1 MASFP
6 NGGEPPPPP
15 VSLRNGVRCVPA
27 PGVEVEEVLVAV
39 GEQIGF
45 GNISSASRMNKAVVI
60 FVKEEEVANRLVI
73 NGIVVSGDF
82 INVSPLV
89 TPTTR
94 ITVSNVPPFINND
107 EIERG
112 LVRYG
117 KFASAIKMVPLRCKN
132 AALKHVMSF
141 RRQVFMF
148 LNEPELDIS
157 FRVWHEGK
165 AYMVYANSGSMKCFE
180 CGDVG
185 HKRMA
190 CPHKAENS
198 EETAGPSDA
207 VDVANGS
214 ETAKQSHAGETSDAQ
229 IHSDKQTD
237 VVVDYNGDD
246 DNESTEKGEKS
257 GVADQNKKAEVHGT
271 VDGEVAGTSGC
282 VEMYE
287 GKEIRDDES
296 VSDISEIGSQVLED
310 TYTLQEINNF
320 LDATFGKVVEVTD
333 FFPDTD
339 KFIGSVLSL
348 QKTVSYEALDKKKR
362 FRLKKM
368 ITRLRKDKMNAL
380 KKVK

>member
-1 MASFP
+1 MASLP
-6 NGGEPPPPP
+6 NGGEPPPP

-27 PGVEVEEVLVAV
+27 PGVEVEDVLVAV

-45 GNISSASRMNKAVVI
+45 ENIFSASRMNKAVVI
-60 FVKEEEVANRLVI
+60 FVKEEEIVNRLVI

-94 ITVSNVPPFINND
+94 ITISNVPPFINND

-165 AYMVYANSGSMKCFE
+165 AYMIYANSGSMKCFE

-190 CPHKAENS
+190 CPHKAQDG

-207 VDVANGS
+207 VANES
-214 ETAKQSHAGETSDAQ
+214 ETVKQSNAGEKSDAQ
-229 IHSDKQTD
+229 VHSDKQTD
-237 VVVDYNGDD
+237 VVVDDD
-246 DNESTEKGEKS
+246 VVDKNESSEKGEKS
-257 GVADQNKKAEVHGT
+257 GFADQNEKAEIHGN
-271 VDGEVAGTSGC
+271 C
-282 VEMYE
+282 
-287 GKEIRDDES
+287 
-296 VSDISEIGSQVLED
+296 
-310 TYTLQEINNF
+310 
-320 LDATFGKVVEVTD
+320 
-333 FFPDTD
+333 
-339 KFIGSVLSL
+339 
-348 QKTVSYEALDKKKR
+348 
-362 FRLKKM
+362 
-368 ITRLRKDKMNAL
+368 
-380 KKVK
+380 